1 MWCLILDPVKIS
13 NLTYKKCLDKM
24 RNYNCLPIN
33 DEIYNNLK
41 NLSNLR
47 LIIKKYF
54 PDKDINELPDYK
66 NNVNSINLDDKIE
79 LSKINTFIPMYD
91 AIINRIVLQIKKV
104 LILIYFINII
114 DIHSIFIL
122 IMKHYNY

>member
-33 DEIYNNLK
+33 EDIYNNLN

-54 PDKDINELPDYK
+54 PDKDIDQLPDYK
-66 NNVNSINLDDKIE
+66 NNINTINLDDKIE

-91 AIINRIVLQIKKV
+91 AIINRIVFINKKV
-104 LILIYFINII
+104 LIQIFFINII
-114 DIHSIFIL
+114 DTLSIFIL